1 MEKVLISGA
10 KAVIRTNSGERA
22 EALSNILWTYKP
34 DTFLPHGTARDG
46 NADKQ
51 PIWITP
57 DEENPNCAEIL
68 VLTDGALAGDLS
80 TWQRCIEIF
89 DGRNES
95 ERRAQPPDHM
105 HAPVSVTHDNWPAVG
120 RLDQL
125 LLIEQGIVGV
135 QGRIGDECKGVRRA
149 GRRDEPPV
157 EQEQLARA
165 R

>member
-68 VLTDGALAGDLS
+68 VLTDGASAGDVS
-80 TWQRCIEIF
+80 TWQKCIEIF
-89 DGRNES
+89 NQECS
-95 ERRAQPPDHM
+95 NL
-105 HAPVSVTHDNWPAVG
+105 PV
-120 RLDQL
+120 RLQFLDFGQ
-125 LLIEQGIVGV
+125 
-135 QGRIGDECKGVRRA
+135 
-149 GRRDEPPV
+149 DEPPQDDHSFSSAV
-157 EQEQLARA
+157 NHFESRNKTKSCPG
-165 R
+165 